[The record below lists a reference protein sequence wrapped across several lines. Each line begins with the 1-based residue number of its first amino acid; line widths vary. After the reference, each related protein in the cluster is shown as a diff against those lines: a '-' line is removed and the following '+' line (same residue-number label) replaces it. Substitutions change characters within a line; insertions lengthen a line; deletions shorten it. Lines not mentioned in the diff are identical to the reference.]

1 MINNRL
7 PKSRQAFLFPDTT
20 LQNRRDPG
28 HESFCLMLGSA
39 LMSTH
44 FTLETMRLPVLVAQ
58 DRDAVSSLDGQ
69 GRPDESR
76 DALE

>member
-1 MINNRL
+1 MIDNLL
-7 PKSRQAFLFPDTT
+7 PRSLRAFLFSDTT
-20 LQNRRDPG
+20 LQDRRDPG

-39 LMSTH
+39 LMCTH

-76 DALE
+76 DALK